1 MRIGRIAGLMMEVI
15 WNNKSAKRSKL
26 FNKVTFTITHWFR
39 AMGISLPKKWKPM
52 PFNYYN
58 MPMIAI
64 SECAHAR
71 LMGILG
77 TTYRV
82 ILKCVGTDH
91 LQDMQY
97 YWNRAPKSRGL
108 SSIMNIT
115 RYKNGK
121 DPQASKKAIKLWTS
135 VKFLFWF

>member
-1 MRIGRIAGLMMEVI
+1 MDLLFR
-15 WNNKSAKRSKL
+15 NKAAKKRKG
-26 FNKVTFTITHWFR
+26 FDAITFIITRWFR
-39 AMGISLPKKWKPM
+39 AMGISLPEKWKPM
-52 PFNYYN
+52 PFNVYN
-58 MPMIAI
+58 MPMISI

-77 TTYRV
+77 TIYRV
-82 ILKCVGTDH
+82 LLKCIGGPFMEG
-91 LQDMQY
+91 MQEF
-97 YWNRAPKSRGL
+97 WNTAPKSRGL

-135 VKFLFWF
+135 VCFLPP